1 MVYKGMKILIIGGTG
16 FIGFNLLKKL
26 KNLRFGI
33 TSISLSYP
41 KKNNFI
47 SGVNYVKLDITN
59 QNEIKKINGNFDIV
73 VNAGGYGGLDDNF
86 RDTSKMYQN
95 QIKGLKNVASF
106 FLKKKIKRFI
116 QVGSSLEYGS
126 VSGIQ
131 TENSHP
137 KNPISIYGK
146 SKLNSTNYLKF
157 LNKVYN
163 FPVVVLRL
171 YQVYGPNQKNNRLIP
186 YVIDSIIKNKKI
198 FTTKGDQIR
207 DFCYIDDV
215 TEEGVNRFHERM
227 ESIRIAYV
235 SSLLLID
242 DEERVDAT
250 LRHSLSLVGFLEYI
264 SRLAL
269 LEKLDLRLAK
279 ERVVVKGRRHGNVV
293 PENFY
298 EIDFIDKLERFLKAY
313 VLEVLSRQKRG
324 DGGDGGD

>member
-146 SKLNSTNYLKF
+146 SKLYSTNYLKF

-215 TEEGVNRFHERM
+215 TEAIIKCFKSKKTIGEIINIGYGRGHQIKDILKKIFKYFPKYKVKRKVKINISSKKQVKKLVPSIKKAKKILCWSPKISFNEGIKKTINSF
-227 ESIRIAYV
+227 
-235 SSLLLID
+235 
-242 DEERVDAT
+242 
-250 LRHSLSLVGFLEYI
+250 
-264 SRLAL
+264 
-269 LEKLDLRLAK
+269 K
-279 ERVVVKGRRHGNVV
+279 
-293 PENFY
+293 
-298 EIDFIDKLERFLKAY
+298 
-313 VLEVLSRQKRG
+313 
-324 DGGDGGD
+324 

>member
-26 KNLRFGI
+26 KNLKFGI

-146 SKLNSTNYLKF
+146 SKLYSTNYLKF

-215 TEEGVNRFHERM
+215 TEAIIKCFKSKKTIGEIINIGYGRGHQIKDILKKIFKYFPKYKVKRKVKINISSKKQVKKLVPSIKKAKKILRWSPKISFNEGIKKTINSF
-227 ESIRIAYV
+227 
-235 SSLLLID
+235 
-242 DEERVDAT
+242 
-250 LRHSLSLVGFLEYI
+250 
-264 SRLAL
+264 
-269 LEKLDLRLAK
+269 K
-279 ERVVVKGRRHGNVV
+279 
-293 PENFY
+293 
-298 EIDFIDKLERFLKAY
+298 
-313 VLEVLSRQKRG
+313 
-324 DGGDGGD
+324 